1 MHDGRSVEIT
11 AKKPED
17 AIKQGL
23 EQLGVTLDDVR
34 VEVLETGGLFRKAK
48 VRLTVELDEP
58 PAAAKRETEKPT
70 APAPKVEEKREP
82 VKPAAEPKKAP
93 EKKDDKKPA
102 DKHAAKSADK
112 AKKSDGGKI
121 ERAEKPAAKKA
132 NGKNEFAQASEHG
145 GPALKKD
152 GAENAA
158 SDGQE
163 DRADR
168 NAKPRDGQS
177 RQDGKSRPRKLRE
190 EERQALERAL
200 EFVKLTIEKM
210 GFDADVEAD
219 ADDPEKIT
227 VTAADGD
234 DSLIIG
240 RHGETLSALSYLA
253 ETAERAENCKVNVT
267 VDCNGYRARR
277 AASLTSMARRR
288 AKECVQRRRKIK
300 LEPMDRVDRRTVH
313 FALSDNNRV
322 TTASEGKEPYR
333 CVVIFPT
340 KDERRRDGGREDGG
354 GREVEEYE
362 E

>member
-58 PAAAKRETEKPT
+58 PTAAKREVEKPT
-70 APAPKVEEKREP
+70 APAPKAEEKREP

-102 DKHAAKSADK
+102 DKRAAKSADK
-112 AKKSDGGKI
+112 AKKLDGGKT
-121 ERAEKPAAKKA
+121 ERTEKPAAKKA
-132 NGKNEFAQASEHG
+132 NGKNEFAQASEHD

-152 GAENAA
+152 GATAA
-158 SDGQE
+158 SDGRE

-168 NAKPRDGQS
+168 NAQPRDGQS

-253 ETAERAENCKVNVT
+253 ETAERAEKCKVNVT

-340 KDERRRDGGREDGG
+340 KDERRRDGVREYDG

>member
-1 MHDGRSVEIT
+1 MNDGRSVEIT

-17 AIKQGL
+17 AIRQGL
-23 EQLGVTLDDVR
+23 EQLGVTLDDVK

-48 VRLTVELDEP
+48 VRLTVEADEAEKP
-58 PAAAKRETEKPT
+58 EAKREAEKPHA
-70 APAPKVEEKREP
+70 APAQKTVEPQKPAVKEEKREP
-82 VKPAAEPKKAP
+82 QKPVAEPKKP
-93 EKKDDKKPA
+93 TEKKESKGSDKPTKKA
-102 DKHAAKSADK
+102 DGAK
-112 AKKSDGGKI
+112 
-121 ERAEKPAAKKA
+121 KPAAKKV
-132 NGKNEFAQASEHG
+132 NGKNALAQASEDE
-145 GPALKKD
+145 PAPVQSEESALKD
-152 GAENAA
+152 GIDSRDKSA
-158 SDGQE
+158 QQP
-163 DRADR
+163 R
-168 NAKPRDGQS
+168 RDGQS
-177 RQDGKSRPRKLRE
+177 KQGASNRPRKLRE
-190 EERQALERAL
+190 EERQALARAL
-200 EFVKLTIEKM
+200 EFVRTAIEKM

-253 ETAERAENCKVNVT
+253 ETAERAEKCKVNVT

-277 AASLTSMARRR
+277 AASLTAMARRR

-313 FALSDNNRV
+313 FALSDNSRV

-333 CVVIFPT
+333 CVVIFPN
-340 KDERRRDGGREDGG
+340 KDERRRGDVRDDGD
-354 GREVEEYE
+354 REVEEYE

>member
-253 ETAERAENCKVNVT
+253 ETAERAEKCKVNVT

>member
-58 PAAAKRETEKPT
+58 PAAAKRETEKRT
-70 APAPKVEEKREP
+70 APAPKAEEKREP

-112 AKKSDGGKI
+112 AKKSDGGKS

-168 NAKPRDGQS
+168 NAKPRDGQP

-253 ETAERAENCKVNVT
+253 ETAERAEKCKVNVT

-340 KDERRRDGGREDGG
+340 KDERRRDGVREDGG

>member
-58 PAAAKRETEKPT
+58 PTAAKREAEKPT
-70 APAPKVEEKREP
+70 APAPKAEEKREP
-82 VKPAAEPKKAP
+82 VKPAAEPKKSP
-93 EKKDDKKPA
+93 EKKDDRKPA
-102 DKHAAKSADK
+102 DKRAAKSADK
-112 AKKSDGGKI
+112 AKKSDGGKT
-121 ERAEKPAAKKA
+121 ERTEKPAAKKA
-132 NGKNEFAQASEHG
+132 NGKNEFAQASEHD

-152 GAENAA
+152 GATAA
-158 SDGQE
+158 SDGRE

-168 NAKPRDGQS
+168 NAQPRDGQS

-219 ADDPEKIT
+219 SDDPEKIT

-253 ETAERAENCKVNVT
+253 ETAERAEKCKVNVT

-340 KDERRRDGGREDGG
+340 KDERRRDGVREDDG

>member
-1 MHDGRSVEIT
+1 MNDGRSVEIT

-23 EQLGVTLDDVR
+23 EQLGVTLDDVK

-48 VRLTVELDEP
+48 VRLTVESDEAEKP
-58 PAAAKRETEKPT
+58 EAKRETDKPHAAPAAQKAVEPQKPT
-70 APAPKVEEKREP
+70 VKADKSETQAQKP
-82 VKPAAEPKKAP
+82 VAEPKKPA
-93 EKKDDKKPA
+93 EKKENKNSDKPTKKA
-102 DKHAAKSADK
+102 DGAK
-112 AKKSDGGKI
+112 
-121 ERAEKPAAKKA
+121 KPAAKKV
-132 NGKNEFAQASEHG
+132 NGKNALAQASEDE
-145 GPALKKD
+145 PAPIQSE
-152 GAENAA
+152 GNA
-158 SDGQE
+158 STDGQ
-163 DRADR
+163 DSRDKSAQQPR
-168 NAKPRDGQS
+168 RDGQS
-177 RQDGKSRPRKLRE
+177 KQGAASRPRKLRE
-190 EERQALERAL
+190 EERQALARAL
-200 EFVKLTIEKM
+200 EFVKTAIEKM

-227 VTAADGD
+227 VTAADRD

-253 ETAERAENCKVNVT
+253 ETAERAEKCKVNVT

-277 AASLTSMARRR
+277 AASLTAMARRR

-333 CVVIFPT
+333 CVVIFPN
-340 KDERRRDGGREDGG
+340 KDERRRDAVSDDGD
-354 GREVEEYE
+354 REVEEYE